1 MFLVF
6 NFYFKGMGK
15 GEFIFNL
22 FCCYN
27 REVEILINKLVK
39 LLIVVSGIGGYLFL
53 AIVIVN

>member
-1 MFLVF
+1 
-6 NFYFKGMGK
+6 MGK